1 MVKQTYVLYD
11 LFENKVMDTYT
22 DFDELQQDIEDLID
36 SNITTLINVLTE
48 KLDIKNED
56 RYKKIITQLQQQLY
70 NKNRNVKLRWI
81 TIEDKN
87 IGRYI
92 YFSLID
98 DIKEFYYDLIK

>member
-11 LFENKVMDTYT
+11 LFENKIMDTYT

-36 SNITTLINVLTE
+36 SNINSLINTLTE
-48 KLDIKNED
+48 KLDTKNED
-56 RYKKIITQLQQQLY
+56 RYKKIIIQLQQQLY
-70 NKNRNVKLRWI
+70 NKNHNVKLRWI

-98 DIKEFYYDLIK
+98 DMKAFYYDLIK